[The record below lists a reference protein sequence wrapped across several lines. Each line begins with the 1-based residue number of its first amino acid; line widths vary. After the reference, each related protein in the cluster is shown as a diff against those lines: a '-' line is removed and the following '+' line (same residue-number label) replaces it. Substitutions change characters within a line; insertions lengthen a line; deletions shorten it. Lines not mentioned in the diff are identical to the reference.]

1 MLCSNRTSS
10 CDFLA
15 ERPSRAGRLSEFRFF
30 GENSRGDFAGVDPR
44 LLPAPS
50 ARLRHFATPFP
61 MTKHREPNRATDHLL
76 RRSRSSCH
84 LLALKHP
91 SRPWCLDCFHPIP
104 DRLFTANTG
113 ARGRCLDIDY
123 CTISPCSARSRPSR
137 SMSCVTRRPTTFL
150 TTKRMIKL
158 ATAS

>member
-30 GENSRGDFAGVDPR
+30 GENSRGDFAGVDPSASTIA
-44 LLPAPS
+44 APS
-50 ARLRHFATPFP
+50 AFCDTVPDGE
-61 MTKHREPNRATDHLL
+61 TSGT
-76 RRSRSSCH
+76 RSSNRSPCAKISVIMPPPCAQAPVKALVPG
-84 LLALKHP
+84 LLP
-91 SRPWCLDCFHPIP
+91 PYSRQRYSPRTLV
-104 DRLFTANTG
+104 